1 MVDLTPNSQ
10 SQIYMKC
17 VKNCAENWYL
27 HLGSKGANVINGSL
41 SHICNILCNHRLLFC
56 FQTWKLN
63 NLRRLLCTSMQGNVI
78 FGWNHIYIAFSKRS
92 VRKAEQNSESKARY
106 WRRSDKAREV
116 WVGLGRFGYRILRDL
131 TQTPLVFSHFLPYRA
146 SFYSVNAWDGLV
158 FYNECITCV
167 NLVNMTHWTLRL

>member
-78 FGWNHIYIAFSKRS
+78 FRWNHIYIAFSKRS
-92 VRKAEQNSESKARY
+92 VRKAERNSESKARY

-116 WVGLGRFGYRILRDL
+116 WVGLGTEYYATRPKPPRFFSLTVLSRFVLLRER
-131 TQTPLVFSHFLPYRA
+131 VGRA
-146 SFYSVNAWDGLV
+146 SFLQWMHHMCKFGKYDPLNIAFV
-158 FYNECITCV
+158 
-167 NLVNMTHWTLRL
+167 R